1 MSGIGDL
8 VAHLTVDS
16 SQWGPRF
23 DKSRGDVRSFSTS
36 VSGLLSSMLP
46 AIAAAGAAFISL
58 NTAVKAVMASGESLA
73 SSKKL
78 EAVLEST
85 GNYAKLTRQEYD
97 DLAASIQKTTNF
109 DDDAATNAMA
119 MLARFSKVEGDEF
132 KRVLPLAA
140 DLAAVMGTDLSGA
153 TETLGRSLALGEDGL
168 TKLRKAGVLLTEQQ
182 EAQIRSMYEFGD
194 AAGAQSAI
202 LDAVEKSIGGAAERM
217 ADPFKQLE
225 NSVGDIFE
233 AIGMNIRA
241 FADGLFEGGLIEGVD
256 NIADAIAALEPVSRS
271 LGNDLV
277 PVMQE
282 LVQETKR
289 FADAMKYAGD
299 KAEQTASAIRLMLN
313 LMLNPVGELTGVTP
327 LKNDAG
333 VFSGLGQGDA
343 RGPHWMAGG
352 VANPVEQLADMIVE
366 AGRGKDFGPLQANGL
381 DAKNPFAILDR
392 LPKMPEVVEQ
402 KTLKFDLDETLRV
415 GGAEPEKKEPPMQ
428 FAGQALEGSVEAY
441 RTVLASMGQSADR
454 EQKEQTKLLRSID
467 VNLKKKNIDQFTVV
481 EAFT

>member
-194 AAGAQSAI
+194 SAAAQSAI

-282 LVQETKR
+282 LVTQTER
-289 FADAMKYAGD
+289 FADAMKDAGD
-299 KAEQTASAIRLMLN
+299 KAEQTASAIR

-392 LPKMPEVVEQ
+392 LPKMPEVVKVEPMD
-402 KTLKFDLDETLRV
+402 FGLDETLRI

-467 VNLKKKNIDQFTVV
+467 VHLKKKNIDQFTVV
-481 EAFT
+481 ESFA